1 MRLSIATKIFIAFA
15 GVIAVFSAV
24 VSLGLFQSQRLSDQ
38 IHALHRSIV
47 PLSLLLSDA
56 QNDLKSFDVA
66 LSERD
71 PNALHRTLQVAR
83 QMSIVPQRFGR
94 KLERSID
101 LANPTLFSA
110 LDKDQQLRMK
120 EIHDRLEDLSQRAQS
135 LDRRTQRLYTLLQER
150 SELEGMG
157 QISET
162 QNELR
167 HDTRELDN
175 AMTRIRNDLR
185 IITDLSMIRA
195 QEHERSNTYALA
207 LMSALA
213 LIIALALLG
222 IALLAVT
229 PLRLLADGAR
239 AVAQGDYTPIKA
251 RSSKLMGK
259 DEITTL
265 THEFNSMASSLQSRD
280 VALKEQHDIL
290 LRSER
295 LAAIGRMTSVITH
308 ELRNPLSSIGLNAE
322 MLADMIATSATIDQE
337 DQREMLDHLEVM
349 GQEIDRLH
357 EITEEYL
364 VYARLPSPKFSTINL
379 ADLIEQLSD
388 FHQLE
393 WSQHQIELK
402 LDLPPGPIH
411 LEADPNQLRQAL
423 LNLLKNAAEASVG
436 PGPHP
441 IELNVKPAQ
450 GELTLTLRDHGSG
463 LPQALRPRVFEPF
476 FTSKEQG
483 TGLGLAMTQQ
493 IIEGHS
499 GTIEI
504 QDPSE
509 GQGTVFIIT
518 LPRQR
523 RPIHPTPKDHHASD
537 DL

>member
-83 QMSIVPQRFGR
+83 QMSIVPQRFAR

-101 LANPTLFSA
+101 LASPTLFNA
-110 LDKDQQLRMK
+110 LDPDQRLRMK
-120 EIHDRLEDLSQRAQS
+120 EIHDRLQNLSERAQS
-135 LDRRTQRLYTLLQER
+135 LDKHTQRLYTLLQER
-150 SELEGMG
+150 GTLESLG
-157 QISET
+157 QISAT

-222 IALLAVT
+222 VALLAVT
-229 PLRLLADGAR
+229 PLQLLADGAR

-251 RSSKLMGK
+251 RRSRLMGE
-259 DEITTL
+259 DEITEL
-265 THEFNSMASSLQSRD
+265 THEFNSMANSLQSRD

-322 MLADMIATSATIDQE
+322 MLADMLATSSTIDPD
-337 DQREMLDHLEVM
+337 DQREMIDHLEVM

-402 LDLPPGPIH
+402 LELPPGPIH

-436 PGPHP
+436 DGPHP
-441 IELNVKPAQ
+441 IELTVSPSEA
-450 GELTLTLRDHGSG
+450 ELTLTLRDHGSG
-463 LPQALRPRVFEPF
+463 LPQDLRPRVFEPF

-493 IIEGHS
+493 IIEGHT
-499 GTIEI
+499 GTIRI
-504 QDPSE
+504 QDPSD
-509 GQGTVFIIT
+509 GQGTIFIIT

-523 RPIHPTPKDHHASD
+523 RPLHPTPKDQHASD

>member
-101 LANPTLFSA
+101 LANPTLFRA

-150 SELEGMG
+150 SELERVG

-259 DEITTL
+259 DEITAL

-280 VALKEQHDIL
+280 IALKEQHDIL

-441 IELNVKPAQ
+441 IELGVSPSQ

-463 LPQALRPRVFEPF
+463 LPHALRPRVFEPF

-504 QDPSE
+504 QDPSQ
-509 GQGTVFIIT
+509 GQGTLFIIT